1 MIPRVFGEY
10 SNVEVQTDTTAFG
23 EYSPFNFTND
33 ENILFNVEKP
43 KLSFEP
49 EMVEGVIRPLGVAED
64 GTVINHHIP
73 RLFKRKNAPM
83 IRNLIEQIEANP
95 SERDNF
101 VRQMAAALIP
111 GLSDESYHSVFT
123 NSLKLPFRSVP
134 AYLTY
139 VGTTE
144 AIPCTAIFA
153 MDGTVTV
160 ETQKEMIS
168 CKVDIWEELP
178 AGREL
183 RIIQDEEYYGKIQ
196 VMEQVDPISFLGD
209 EIPQAL
215 LDSLGIKNQ
224 EDICQL
230 ITPNDTSFVDVIL
243 SLPTLSQ
250 KDASDLLAILYMKKL
265 LAPYIRS
272 KVCKLQMFDPKNPEP
287 WPELLG
293 RFIFLLDPN
302 WVYQNIPLLRNNDVM
317 AIFRHVRDMKH
328 SALFVLQ
335 TALNALDELRES
347 NDILFFWT
355 LIFMSLL
362 KNATIANAAHAARLE
377 NRMFSIW
384 KELQKKSIESNTRKL
399 TVEIIDFI
407 KSIRQF
413 KLDPLMNEEQ
423 DFLTKIIMEH
433 HDSIFTILLAIPYK
447 KEESH
452 PLFYP
457 VVYQLESALLKAHN
471 NEEFIT
477 SESESLASG
486 DWQSSSSGSGSSRH
500 SSQLESDASGSSRS
514 SRKRRTNTVPELNG
528 ALDSAAS
535 RSSRSSRHS
544 RQSGRESDNMLSS
557 GSYSQNGLVHSQ
569 RSSSRVPHNSAV
581 ESGNGG
587 VLSRNIGDQ
596 SSSGAGSRRSQRS
609 SRSQSRSNSGV
620 ESESP
625 RSNASGRSGSR
636 HSSAALR
643 EESLHSSASRSSRSS
658 QKRTASKPASQQL
671 DEYSYSEDDKPSTPK
686 QATNP
691 SNQGKND
698 SYDYYSDENGSPKSP
713 ETPKTGSR
721 TYSRTNESKNTY
733 SSNRQ
738 APPPIQSHE
747 SDYSYSESNKSPQS
761 PQSPNKSYSY
771 SNTANEPAPQQ
782 RSRSTTG
789 TGIDSGSYSR
799 STSSRKMAA
808 IRAQQEKQEQQD
820 NDDGYSY
827 SYSD

>member
-10 SNVEVQTDTTAFG
+10 SNVEVQTETTAFG

-33 ENILFNVEKP
+33 ENILFNVPKP

-160 ETQKEMIS
+160 ETQTEMIS

-183 RIIQDEEYYGKIQ
+183 RIIQDEDYYGKIQ
-196 VMEQVDPISFLGD
+196 VMEAVDPISFLGD

-215 LDSLGIKNQ
+215 LESLGIKSQ
-224 EDICQL
+224 DDLCDL
-230 ITPNDTSFVDVIL
+230 ITPNDTSFVDIIL

-413 KLDPLMNEEQ
+413 KLDPLVNDEQ

-433 HDSIFTILLAIPYK
+433 HESIFTILLAIPYK

-477 SESESLASG
+477 SESESLTG
-486 DWQSSSSGSGSSRH
+486 DWDQSSSASGSRRSRH
-500 SSQLESDASGSSRS
+500 SSQLDSDASGSSRG

-528 ALDSAAS
+528 ALESGAS
-535 RSSRSSRHS
+535 RSSRSSHHS
-544 RQSGRESDNMLSS
+544 RQSARESDILISN
-557 GSYSQNGLVHSQ
+557 GSYSGKGGLIHSQ
-569 RSSSRVPHNSAV
+569 RSSSRVPHNSAAQS
-581 ESGNGG
+581 ESGNGE
-587 VLSRNIGDQ
+587 VLSRNLPEQ
-596 SSSGAGSRRSQRS
+596 VSSGAGSRRSQRS

-625 RSNASGRSGSR
+625 RSNGGGSRSASR

-643 EESLHSSASRSSRSS
+643 EESMHSSASRSSRSS
-658 QKRTASKPASQQL
+658 QKKPASQQL

-691 SNQGKND
+691 SNQGKDD
-698 SYDYYSDENGSPKSP
+698 SYGYYSDDNNSPKSP
-713 ETPKTGSR
+713 APNTASR
-721 TYSRTNESKNTY
+721 SYSRTNDSKGTY
-733 SSNRQ
+733 SSSRK
-738 APPPIQSHE
+738 APPPIQSRE
-747 SDYSYSESNKSPQS
+747 SDQYYSDEDKPQS
-761 PQSPNKSYSY
+761 S
-771 SNTANEPAPQQ
+771 PQQ

-799 STSSRKMAA
+799 SSSSRKMAA
-808 IRAQQEKQEQQD
+808 IRAQQEKLEQQD